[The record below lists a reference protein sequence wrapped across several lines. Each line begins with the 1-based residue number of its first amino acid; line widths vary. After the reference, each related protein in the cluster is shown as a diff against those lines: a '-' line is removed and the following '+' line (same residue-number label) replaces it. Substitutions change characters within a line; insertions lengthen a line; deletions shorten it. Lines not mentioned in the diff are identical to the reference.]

1 MTAARTTISG
11 PEVERSRMRRER
23 WSRRAPLLPALIFTV
38 VITQL
43 PFLMTLVVSM
53 LRWNV
58 LQPGSKSFLGFGN
71 YQGFAGFD
79 NYKVVITDDR
89 MRAAV
94 LNTAVLTL
102 AVVIGSLVVGLGL
115 AVLLDRKF
123 RGRGL
128 ARTLCIAPF
137 LIMPVAASLLWK
149 HIIYN
154 PAYGLINGSLN
165 WVWQLFGSGQGPQV
179 DWVTH
184 TPMLA
189 VVVSL
194 IWQWCP
200 FMMLILLAGLQAQP
214 ADAIEAAGLD
224 GASSIQMFR
233 YITFPHLRRY
243 LELAGILGCIYV
255 VQTFDA
261 VYTITSGGPGTA
273 TTNFPYEI
281 YLTMFQKYDYGEAA
295 AAGVVVVAM
304 MLTVFMFAI
313 RVFSSL
319 LTEEK
324 R

>member
-1 MTAARTTISG
+1 MTTASIAISG
-11 PEVERSRMRRER
+11 TEVVKTRTRRER
-23 WSRRAPLLPALIFTV
+23 WLRRGPLLPALIFTV

-43 PFLMTLVVSM
+43 PFVVTLVVSV

-58 LQPGSKSFLGFGN
+58 LQPGSRSLLGFGN
-71 YQGFAGFD
+71 YQGFAGLD
-79 NYKVVITDDR
+79 NYKVVFTDDR

-94 LNTAVLTL
+94 VNTVVLTL
-102 AVVIGSLVVGLGL
+102 SVVIGSLLVGLAL
-115 AVLLDRKF
+115 AILLDRKF
-123 RGRGL
+123 PGRGL

-137 LIMPVAASLLWK
+137 LIMPVASSLLWK

-154 PAYGLINGSLN
+154 PEYGLINGTLN
-165 WVWQLFGSGQGPQV
+165 WVWHLFGSDQGPQI

-214 ADAIEAAGLD
+214 ADSLEAAGLD
-224 GASSIQMFR
+224 GAGPVQTFR
-233 YITFPHLRRY
+233 YITFPHMRRY

-255 VQTFDA
+255 VQSFDA

-281 YLTMFQKYDYGEAA
+281 YLTMFRKYDYGEAA

-304 MLTVFMFAI
+304 MLVVFTFAM

-319 LTEEK
+319 VTEEG